1 MQEPKLYAEIY
12 TETSRG
18 KVFDVKCRI
27 CGRRVV
33 KSVNRRFHWVEE
45 QLCGLCFWGKI
56 FGYFN
61 SWTVDGGLFLN
72 PGYVFYK

>member
-1 MQEPKLYAEIY
+1 M
-12 TETSRG
+12 
-18 KVFDVKCRI
+18 KCRI

-61 SWTVDGGLFLN
+61 SWTVDGGHALRSKIK
-72 PGYVFYK
+72 VESR